1 MHLLNAQP
9 GVVADGSEAIDLG
22 QSPGQILFLSAA
34 DTDLSAVSAARANL
48 GANFPSLRL
57 ANVMQLSH
65 HMSVDLYC
73 EKMVKP
79 AELIIVRLL
88 GGVSYWQYGVEQI
101 SKICAS
107 NGSALAFLP
116 GDDQPDEGLTS
127 RSNLPS
133 ESCHRLW
140 QYLVHGGS
148 ENAREFLNFASSI
161 LDGSE
166 QWREPRPLLRAG
178 LYWPGIEAVDLATI
192 ANNWIADAPV
202 AAIVFYRAHLQS
214 GNLKPILQLIKALE
228 AEELSPLPLFISSLK
243 DPLSDK
249 ILQQIFADA
258 PPQVILNTTGF
269 SASTPGTAHVSSALE
284 GCNCPV
290 FQVILSG
297 GSKEAWHKNTQGLSP
312 RDIAMNVALP
322 EVDGRIITRAISF
335 KDQAK
340 HDPLTEH
347 STVNYEPKRDRVQF
361 VAKLAANWCRL
372 SKAPTKERRIAIVLA
387 NYPNRDGRIG
397 NGVGLDT
404 PASVSHVI
412 NILAGEGYDIADPNL
427 DGSQLIAKLLAG
439 PTNAGVLGR
448 KIEAVLPL
456 EAYVRAFE
464 SLPAVT
470 QSKIQERWGNPVN
483 DSFFLSQKKSF
494 AVPIFH
500 CGKIVIGL
508 QPARGYNINPK
519 SSYHDP
525 DLPPPHGYLAFYFW
539 LRDCFG
545 AHAVVHFGKHGNL
558 EWLPG
563 KAIALSDECFP
574 EAVFGPIPHLYPFI
588 VNDPG
593 EGAQAKRRAQ
603 AVIVDHLTPPLTRAE
618 IYGPL
623 AELEQLVD
631 EYFDATGIDPGRCDI
646 LSESIIEKSIELGI
660 SEECG
665 ISLDEE
671 PTSALS
677 KLDAYLCELKELQI
691 RDGLHV
697 FGQVPTDRQL
707 TDLLVALAR
716 VPGAKRQSLHRALAN
731 DLGLVGF
738 DPLDCNMGEVWDG
751 HKIDGIRI
759 RTQGDLVEHI
769 EDLASSL
776 VSGNT
781 QAPKEWKSSGEVLA
795 EIDSSLRP
803 AVMSSGSSEIYG
815 LLSGL
820 RGNFVLPGPS
830 GAPSRGRPEVLPTGR
845 NFYSVDTRA
854 VPTPAAWTL
863 GWKSA
868 TLIVERHAQD
878 HGEWLKHVG
887 LSVWGTSNMRTGGDD
902 IAQALALL
910 GVRPVWEPVSRRVT
924 NFEIMPL
931 DVLGRPRVD
940 VTLRIS
946 GFFRDAFP
954 AQIDLF
960 DSAVRAVAKLEEN
973 AEDNP
978 IAAAVKK
985 EKRQMTQMGIDPKTA
1000 DLQSG
1005 YRIFGSKPGAYG
1017 AGLQALIDECGWENS
1032 DDLAKAYIAWSS
1044 YAYGGGTSGV
1054 KAKSQLER
1062 RLKAIEAVLHN
1073 QDNRE
1078 HDLLDSDDY
1087 YQFEGGMITAVEHTS
1102 GSKPVAYH
1110 NDHSRPENPKIRTLD
1125 EEIARTIRA
1134 RGANPKWISGV
1145 MRHGYKG
1152 AFEIA
1157 ATVDYLF
1164 AFAATTGAVKDRHFD
1179 LLFDAYIED
1188 DEVLTFLKGSNA
1200 DALGEIAKRFLEA
1213 LDRGLWQP
1221 KLNSAPATLMALTD
1235 SKAVGQGNKFDAK
1248 APD

>member
-48 GANFPSLRL
+48 GANFPSFRL

-73 EKMVKP
+73 EKMVKH
-79 AELIIVRLL
+79 AKLVIVRLL

-107 NGSALAFLP
+107 KGSALAFLP

-161 LDGSE
+161 LGGSE
-166 QWREPRPLLRAG
+166 QWREPKPLLRAG

-192 ANNWIADAPV
+192 SNNWVADAQV

-228 AEELSPLPLFISSLK
+228 AEKLSPLPLFISSLK

-297 GSKEAWHKNTQGLSP
+297 GSKEVWHKNTQGLSP

-335 KDQAK
+335 KDLAK

-372 SKAPTKERRIAIVLA
+372 SKTPTEERRIAIVLA

-456 EAYVRAFE
+456 EDYIRAFE
-464 SLPAVT
+464 RIPAVT
-470 QSKIQERWGNPVN
+470 QRKIQERWGNPVN

-494 AVPIFH
+494 AVPIFY

-508 QPARGYNINPK
+508 QPARGYNIDPK

-545 AHAVVHFGKHGNL
+545 AHAVIHFGKHGNL

-563 KAIALSDECFP
+563 KAIALSDACFP

-593 EGAQAKRRAQ
+593 EGAQAKRRTQ

-631 EYFDATGIDPGRCDI
+631 EYFDASGIDPERCDI

-665 ISLDEE
+665 ISRDEE
-671 PTSALS
+671 PSSALS

-697 FGQVPTDRQL
+697 FGQAPTDRQL

-716 VPGAKRQSLHRALAN
+716 VPGANRQSLHRALAS

-751 HKIDGIRI
+751 HKIDGIHI

-781 QAPKEWKSSGEVLA
+781 QAPKEWKSSVKVLA

-803 AVMSSGSSEIYG
+803 AVTSSGSSEIHG

-868 TLIVERHAQD
+868 ALIIERHAQD

-978 IAAAVKK
+978 IAAAVKE

-1000 DLQSG
+1000 DLRAG

-1054 KAKSQLER
+1054 NAKGQFER
-1062 RLKAIEAVLHN
+1062 RLKAIKAVLHN

-1164 AFAATTGAVKDRHFD
+1164 AFAATAGAVKDRHFD

-1200 DALGEIAKRFLEA
+1200 DALVEIANRFLEA

-1235 SKAVGQGNKFDAK
+1235 RKAVGQGNKFDAK
-1248 APD
+1248 APE